1 MVIDDNV
8 YIQTILR
15 RNTGPKEVVL
25 MMYGKSIRMER
36 ITDRR
41 TGNAIIVP
49 MDHGISSGPLSGL
62 IDMKKT
68 VDDVSNGGATAVLM
82 HKGLI
87 RYSYRQSGRDVGLIM
102 HLSAS
107 TNLGPAANSK
117 VQITSIEEA
126 IKFGADAVS
135 IHINFGSEDEPSMLK
150 SAGSISKQCMEW
162 GMPLVVM
169 AYPRGPEIKNQ
180 YDPEAVA
187 HCARAAAEIGA
198 DIVKVSYTGDIDSF
212 REVCKGALAPV
223 VIAGGPK
230 MDSDMDILNMVHDSI
245 EAGGHGVS
253 IGRNVFQNRNVMG
266 ITKAISSI
274 VVDGYSVA
282 EAAEFLK

>member
-1 MVIDDNV
+1 
-8 YIQTILR
+8 
-15 RNTGPKEVVL
+15 

-41 TGNAIIVP
+41 TGNAVIVP

-62 IDMKKT
+62 IDMKQT

-107 TNLGPAANSK
+107 TNLGPSANSK
-117 VQITSIEEA
+117 VQITTIEEA
-126 IKFGADAVS
+126 IKYGADAVS
-135 IHINFGSEDEPSMLK
+135 IHINFGSEDEPSMLE
-150 SAGSISKQCMEW
+150 SAGEISKQCNDW

-169 AYPRGPEIKNQ
+169 AYPRGPQIKNQ
-180 YDPEAVA
+180 YDPEAIA
-187 HCARAAAEIGA
+187 HCARASAELGA
-198 DIVKVSYTGDIDSF
+198 DIVKVSYTGDIDTF
-212 REVCKGALAPV
+212 REVCRGALAPV

-230 MDSDMDILNMVHDSI
+230 MNSDMDILNMVPDSI

-253 IGRNVFQNRNVMG
+253 IGRNVFQHRDVKGMMS
-266 ITKAISSI
+266 AISDI
-274 VVDGYSVA
+274 VLHGATVK
-282 EAAEFLK
+282 EAAEHLK